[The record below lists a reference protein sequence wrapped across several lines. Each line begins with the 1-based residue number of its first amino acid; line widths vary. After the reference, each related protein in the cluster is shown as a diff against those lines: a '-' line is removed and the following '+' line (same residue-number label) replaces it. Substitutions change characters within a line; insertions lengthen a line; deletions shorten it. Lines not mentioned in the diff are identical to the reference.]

1 MLHYNNNRSVMSV
14 FHVSSDTGSLEEVEY
29 VGWDKKRESAIVF
42 LFPFSFLTVFLQCN
56 SQMMNT

>member
-1 MLHYNNNRSVMSV
+1 MSV